1 MFAYFFYAKNRIHVY
16 STITVDRTVI
26 IPMVLQIRETM
37 VLQRV
42 ERKRK
47 GNPPHFCVFGLPAAP
62 MRKHGF
68 AEKLHQK

>member
-1 MFAYFFYAKNRIHVY
+1 VRIFGFSKV
-16 STITVDRTVI
+16 IADGTVI

-37 VLQRV
+37 VLQRG

>member
-1 MFAYFFYAKNRIHVY
+1 MEIPMLCA
-16 STITVDRTVI
+16 VI

-42 ERKRK
+42 ERDGK
-47 GNPPHFCVFGLPAAP
+47 GSRPHFWVFGPPAAP